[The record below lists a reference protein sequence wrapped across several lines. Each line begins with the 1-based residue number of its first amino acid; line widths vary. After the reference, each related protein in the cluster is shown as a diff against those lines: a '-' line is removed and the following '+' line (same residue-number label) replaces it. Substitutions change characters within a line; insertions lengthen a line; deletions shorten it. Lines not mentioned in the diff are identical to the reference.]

1 MNRQWDIFCKVVD
14 NYGDAGVSWRL
25 SKMLAH
31 EHGLAVRLW
40 IDQPQTLAA
49 LVPALD
55 TQAVQQRIDGVTVCD
70 WSRSAPSPASL
81 GVVVEAFGCGLPER
95 LVEAIAGLVH
105 PPLWIV
111 LEYLTAEPWADN
123 HHGLAS
129 PHPRLPLQRWM
140 FFPGFTQATGGLLQ
154 ERDLQQRRDSFN
166 AEAGAALWRDL
177 GYAPPPADAL
187 ALSLFGY
194 GDAQWASLFEALSA
208 HNQPT
213 VVAVPPGALH
223 DAAVRHFASPGPWIQ
238 RGLEVRPLPFLAQQ
252 RFDELLWACDLNF
265 VRGEDSFVRA
275 QWAARPMIWQ
285 PYRQDAGAHRLK
297 LEAFMARYSAGLD
310 VAVAEQ
316 WQQLSRAW
324 SEGGAEELAASWQ
337 VLRPATAALAAHAR
351 HWAKGLAEQGE
362 LTAKLVEFAHDKVK

>member
-1 MNRQWDIFCKVVD
+1 MNRNWDIFCKVVD

-40 IDQPQTLAA
+40 IDQPKTLAA

-55 TQAVQQRIDGVTVCD
+55 AQAAQQSVDGVTVCD
-70 WSRSAPSPASL
+70 WSRCAPSPASL
-81 GVVVEAFGCGLPER
+81 GVVIEAFGCGLPYS
-95 LVEAIAGLVH
+95 LVEAMAGLAR

-111 LEYLTAEPWADN
+111 LEYLTAEPWADS

-140 FFPGFTQATGGLLQ
+140 FFPGFTPATGGLLR
-154 ERDLQQRRDSFN
+154 ECDLLQRREAFN
-166 AEAGAALWRDL
+166 TEACAALWRDL

-187 ALSLFGY
+187 VLSLFGY
-194 GDAQWASLFEALSA
+194 GDAPCVSLFQALSA

-223 DAAVRHFASPGPWIQ
+223 DAAARHFGAPGPWRR
-238 RGLEVRPLPFLAQQ
+238 RGLEVRPVPFLAQHQ
-252 RFDELLWACDLNF
+252 YDELLWACDFNV

-297 LEAFMARYSAGLD
+297 LEAFMARYVEGLD
-310 VAVAEQ
+310 PLTAEQ
-316 WQQLSRAW
+316 WQRLSGAW
-324 SEGGAEELAASWQ
+324 SEGGAEELVASWQ
-337 VLRPATAALAAHAR
+337 ALQPALAALAAHAR
-351 HWAKGLAEQGE
+351 HWAERLAGQGE
-362 LTAKLVEFAHDKVK
+362 LSAKLVEFAGDKVK